1 MSMSRSIIAA
11 WALISYCNHVVVSAT
26 SSNLRIMCCMDVL
39 PPYTLCALTSHHRVR
54 CSSALKQLAK
64 HHWHVTYTPCKA
76 IKKPYRALLLFCVF
90 VCSVV
95 VDDRRERQKTWHVLT
110 ERAWVRGV
118 GIDFLLQSCCC

>member
-1 MSMSRSIIAA
+1 MYEHVPIYH
-11 WALISYCNHVVVSAT
+11 LIVLASTPSY
-26 SSNLRIMCCMDVL
+26 L
-39 PPYTLCALTSHHRVR
+39 LCALTSHHRVR

-118 GIDFLLQSCCC
+118 GIDF